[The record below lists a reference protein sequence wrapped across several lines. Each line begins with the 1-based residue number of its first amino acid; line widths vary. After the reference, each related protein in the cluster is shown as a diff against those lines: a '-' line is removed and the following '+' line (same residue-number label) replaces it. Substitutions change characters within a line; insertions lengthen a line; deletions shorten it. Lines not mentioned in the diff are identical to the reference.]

1 MKRALL
7 LVCLLLAGFAVPA
20 TAAPALDQQVL
31 FKASQDPGYACFRI
45 PAIVKTARGTLLAF
59 AEGRVDN
66 CGDTGDIDLVL
77 KRSEDGGR
85 TWSPLQVVNS
95 GDGDTHG
102 NPVPIV
108 DRQTGRVVLVSTYN
122 AGRADD
128 KGCAIPCPRF
138 PHQQHSDDDGRTW
151 SAPRDIGAQV
161 KRPEW
166 TAWYA
171 SGPVHGIQLEKGPHA
186 GRLVFGVNAETARGT
201 DSVEN
206 HATLVYS
213 DDHGD
218 NWKIGALNDFPHP
231 VGGTYTQKPQ
241 EISVAELADG
251 SVYAAGREQGGTDVG
266 NRTFAISRDGGESF
280 STPFTTIPD
289 LVTPIVQ
296 GSVLRLQRPG
306 RPERLLFSSPS
317 DTDRRR
323 WMMIRS
329 SYDGGRSWETV
340 EQGTRLTS
348 DWSGY
353 SDLVQISDPRSAAV
367 EIGLMYEGGPVDAR
381 DEIRFARF
389 DEEYL
394 GWKNPAG
401 PSTPDHSRRHAD
413 ATVVGA
419 SSTVDG
425 RFGRA
430 MTLDGY
436 LRVPYDSAQPPG
448 AGEFTWSGWFR
459 YGEHKS
465 DQVLTWLGG
474 MGGTAPQVW
483 LRAEPRL
490 GRLVATMTTPGGTRT
505 ITTGSAYD
513 DQRWHH
519 VALRRTGAGL
529 TLTVDGTEAAA
540 GPAPAGSVSQTVSWQ
555 FIVGQRLDNTQRW
568 TGDLDEIRFHRRAL
582 PDADLTRLREQN
594 AAVPEGQVLHLP
606 LDRITR

>member
-7 LVCLLLAGFAVPA
+7 LVFLLLAGFAVPA
-20 TAAPALDQQVL
+20 AAAPAIDEQVL
-31 FKASQDPGYACFRI
+31 FEASADPGYACYRI

-108 DRQTGRVVLVSTYN
+108 DAVTGRIVLISTYN
-122 AGRADD
+122 AGREDD

-138 PHQQHSDDDGRTW
+138 PHQQHSDDDGKTW
-151 SAPRDIGAQV
+151 SVPRDIGAQV

-186 GRLVFGVNAETARGT
+186 GRLVFGINAETARGT
-201 DSVEN
+201 QSVEN
-206 HATLVYS
+206 HAALIYS

-218 NWKIGALNDFPHP
+218 SWRIGAQTDYPHSVP
-231 VGGTYTQKPQ
+231 GTYTQKPQ

-251 SVYAAGREQGGTDVG
+251 SVYAAGRDQGGTDVG
-266 NRTFAISRDGGESF
+266 NRSYAISRDGGESF
-280 STPFTTIPD
+280 STPFATIPD

-306 RPERLLFSSPS
+306 KPERLLFSSPS

-340 EQGTRLTS
+340 EQGTRVTS

-353 SDLVQISDPRSAAV
+353 SDLVQISDPRSPSV

-389 DEEYL
+389 GEEVL

-401 PSTPDHSRRHAD
+401 PSTPDLSRQHSD
-413 ATVVGA
+413 ATVVGS

-425 RFGRA
+425 PYGRA
-430 MTLDGY
+430 LELGGY
-436 LRVPYDSAQPPG
+436 LRVPYHPAQSPG
-448 AGEFTWSGWFR
+448 AGDFTWTGWFR
-459 YGEHKS
+459 YGGSKA

-474 MGGTAPQVW
+474 MGGTAPQLW

-490 GRLVATMTTPGGTRT
+490 GRLIATMTTPAGSKS
-505 ITTGSAYD
+505 ITTFGAYD
-513 DQRWHH
+513 DQQWHH
-519 VALRRTGAGL
+519 VALRRTGDRL
-529 TLTVDGTEAAA
+529 SLSIDGAEAAA
-540 GPAPAGSVSQTVSWQ
+540 GPASAGTISQTVSWQ

-568 TGDLDEIRFHRRAL
+568 QGALDEIRFYRRSL
-582 PDADLTRLREQN
+582 SDAELEAIRTRN
-594 AAVPEGQVLHLP
+594 AAVAEGQVLRLP
-606 LDRITR
+606 LDRVSR